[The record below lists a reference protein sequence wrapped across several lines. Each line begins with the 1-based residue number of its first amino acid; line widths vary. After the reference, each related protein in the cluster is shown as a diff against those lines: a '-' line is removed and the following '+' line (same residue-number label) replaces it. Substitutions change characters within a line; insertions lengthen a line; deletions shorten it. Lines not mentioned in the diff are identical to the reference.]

1 MKAIISGAGIA
12 GLSSALALHRA
23 GWEVTVL
30 ERAPGLR
37 SGGYMLDFF
46 GPGYEAAEALGVID
60 ALKAHGD
67 DVEHVDFVNAD
78 GRLGSSMDYGR
89 MREAAGGKLFPI
101 LRGDIEK
108 VLYEALPDSADLRFS
123 TELAAVNETG
133 RGVAAKLSDGKEIEA
148 DLLVGADGIHSLTRK
163 LVFGP
168 EQDFLRFLGFHTAAY
183 FFDSQ
188 TVSRAL
194 GGQFKM
200 MAIPAGMAGFFDV
213 GSGRIMAFFV
223 MRAESEKRPVDPRGK
238 LNAAFGDL
246 GWVLPEALAKAPDND
261 IYYDVVAQVEM
272 PAWHKGRVMLVGDAA
287 YAVSLLAGQGASLAI
302 AGGRALGQVLEGTSD
317 IEAALARMDRQLR
330 PLVAEKQRAGRRMA
344 NWFVPKSHLHE
355 AVRDLA
361 VNAMNWPPLAG
372 LLGQFFS
379 FSSKG
384 FSLRQAE

>member
-12 GLSSALALHRA
+12 GLSSALAVHRA

-60 ALKAHGD
+60 ALKARGD

-89 MREAAGGKLFPI
+89 MRQAAGGKLFPI

-123 TELAAVNETG
+123 TELATISETG
-133 RGVAAKLSDGKEIEA
+133 RGVAAKLSDGQEIEA

-183 FFDSQ
+183 FFES
-188 TVSRAL
+188 TEVSRAL

-223 MRAESEKRPVDPRGK
+223 MRAESEKRPADPRGK
-238 LNAAFGDL
+238 LREAFGDL
-246 GWVLPEALAKAPDND
+246 GWVLPEALAKAPDSD
-261 IYYDVVAQVEM
+261 IYYDIVAQVEM

-355 AVRDLA
+355 VVRDLA